1 MQTILSQLGGLLLGA
16 VPTVVLLITLLT
28 LYKLILHNKLV
39 AVLSE
44 RRARTEGAVEKARAD
59 MAAAEAKTQ
68 DYENRL
74 REAKLALYKA
84 QEARRKQIMDA
95 RAAALAEARVK
106 AEAMVK
112 EARAGIERD
121 VQAARGGLAAES
133 EKLAA
138 EIVRLV
144 LGPAGTRPPAAGGVR

>member
-39 AVLSE
+39 AVLAE

-95 RAAALAEARVK
+95 RTAALAEARVK
-106 AEAMVK
+106 ADAMVK
-112 EARAGIERD
+112 EARAAIERD

-144 LGPAGTRPPAAGGVR
+144 LGPAGARPPAAGGGR